1 MLLKLTLTL
10 ANTSK
15 GSRRKKVDNNEIK
28 ELMIAM
34 EEQGIH
40 KLSIKKENG
49 FELQLER
56 AKEELHNNHE
66 RRVEMAP
73 RELPRP
79 YKATLEEAKEVQME
93 MEGYIVTSPMVGTL
107 YLKPSPDDPPF
118 VQVGDKVKEDTV
130 VCIIEAMKVMN
141 EVKAGKAGTIAEV
154 LIDNAH
160 PVEFGSKLF
169 RIV

>member
-1 MLLKLTLTL
+1 M
-10 ANTSK
+10 
-15 GSRRKKVDNNEIK
+15 DNNEIK

-34 EEQGIH
+34 EERGIN

-56 AKEELHNNHE
+56 AKEEFLPLPE
-66 RRVEMAP
+66 RRIEVTQ

-79 YKATLEEAKEVQME
+79 HKATLEDTKEAQAEI
-93 MEGYIVTSPMVGTL
+93 EGYVVTSPMVGTL
-107 YLKPSPDDPPF
+107 YLKPSPDDPTF

-154 LIDNAH
+154 FIDNAH